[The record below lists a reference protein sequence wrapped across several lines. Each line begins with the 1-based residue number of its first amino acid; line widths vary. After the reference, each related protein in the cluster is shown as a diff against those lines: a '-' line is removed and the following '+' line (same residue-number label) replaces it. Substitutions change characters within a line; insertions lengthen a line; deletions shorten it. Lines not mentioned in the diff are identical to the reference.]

1 VKVLVVSGIWPPDV
15 GGPASHAPEVA
26 DFLLAQGHRVEVVT
40 TADTAPAPRPYPVRF
55 VPRSLPIG
63 LRHLRAAWLLAGRAK
78 ANDVVYATGML
89 GRTTAACAVARRPF
103 VAKLTQDPAFER
115 ALRRGHYQG
124 SLADFQD
131 PRVGVS
137 AGLLRRARDLE
148 LRRAAHVICPSGF
161 LAALTAGWG
170 VPPERVSVL
179 PNPAPPLPL
188 LPERVPAARPTLA
201 FAGRLTAPKD
211 LGVALAAVAAC
222 DGVTLRLAGDGDER
236 GALEGRAAELG
247 LDSRVEFLG
256 ALGRDE
262 VLALFRSA
270 DAAILSSAWENFP
283 HSVVEALAVG
293 TPVIATAVGGVPE
306 IVRDGENGL
315 LVPPGDPA
323 ALAEAIRRF
332 FAEPEL
338 RERLCSAAA
347 PSVER
352 FAPEHVYGRLERILE
367 EAAR

>member
-1 VKVLVVSGIWPPDV
+1 VRILVVSGIWPPDV

-26 DFLLAQGHRVEVVT
+26 DFLRLRGHQVEVVT

-55 VPRSLPIG
+55 VPRSLPVG
-63 LRHLRAAWLLAGRAK
+63 LRHLRGAALIRRRAK

-89 GRTTAACAVARRPF
+89 GRTTAACAVSRRPF

-124 SLADFQD
+124 SLADFQQH
-131 PRVGVS
+131 RVGVT
-137 AGLLRRARDLE
+137 AGLLRRVRDLE
-148 LRRAAHVICPSGF
+148 LRRAKHVICPSSF
-161 LAALTAGWG
+161 LAELTAGWG

-179 PNPAPPLPL
+179 PNPAPVLPPLP
-188 LPERVPAARPTLA
+188 EWVPATRPTLA

-222 DGVTLRLAGDGDER
+222 DGVTLRLAGDGDDR
-236 GALEGRAAELG
+236 AALEARAAELG

-315 LVPPGDPA
+315 LVRPGDPA
-323 ALAEAIRRF
+323 AFAEAIRRF

-338 RERLCSAAA
+338 RERLRAAA
-347 PSVER
+347 SASVER
-352 FAPEHVYGRLERILE
+352 FAPEQVYGELERILE

>member
-1 VKVLVVSGIWPPDV
+1 MRVLVVSGIWPPDV

-26 DFLLAQGHRVEVVT
+26 DFLLARGHRVEVVT
-40 TADTAPAPRPYPVRF
+40 TAGSAPAARPYPVRF
-55 VPRSLPIG
+55 VARSVPVG
-63 LRHLRAAWLLAGRAK
+63 LRHLRAAALISRRARE
-78 ANDVVYATGML
+78 NDVVYATGML
-89 GRTTAACAVARRPF
+89 GRTTAACLVARRPF

-115 ALRRGHYQG
+115 ALRRGHYTG
-124 SLADFQD
+124 SLEDFQHR
-131 PRVGVS
+131 RVGLT
-137 AGLLRRARDLE
+137 AGLLRRARDFE

-161 LAALTAGWG
+161 LAGLTAGWG
-170 VPPERVSVL
+170 LPPARVSVL
-179 PNPAPPLPL
+179 ANPTPPLPA
-188 LPERVPAARPTLA
+188 LPELGPGSSLA

-211 LGVALAAVAAC
+211 LGVALEAVAAC
-222 DGVTLRLAGDGDER
+222 EGVSLRLAGDGDER
-236 GALEGRAAELG
+236 AALEARAAELG
-247 LDSRVEFLG
+247 LGSRVEFLG

-262 VLALFRSA
+262 VLALFRRA

-283 HSVVEALAVG
+283 HTVVEALAVG

-306 IVRDGENGL
+306 VVTDGENGL

-323 ALAEAIRRF
+323 ALAAAIRRF

-338 RERLCSAAA
+338 RARLRAAAA

-352 FAPEHVYGRLERILE
+352 FAPEHVYGELERILE

>member
-1 VKVLVVSGIWPPDV
+1 VRVLVVSGIWPPDV

-26 DFLLAQGHRVEVVT
+26 DFLLARGHRVEVVT
-40 TADTAPAPRPYPVRF
+40 TADSAPAARPYPVRF
-55 VPRSLPIG
+55 VARSVPVG
-63 LRHLRAAWLLAGRAK
+63 LRHLRAAALISRRAK
-78 ANDVVYATGML
+78 ENDVVYATGML
-89 GRTTAACAVARRPF
+89 GRTTAACLVARRPF

-115 ALRRGHYQG
+115 ALRRGHYSG
-124 SLADFQD
+124 SLEDFQHR
-131 PRVGVS
+131 RVGLA
-137 AGLLRRARDLE
+137 AGLLRQARDFE

-161 LAALTAGWG
+161 LARLTAGWG
-170 VPPERVSVL
+170 VPAARVSVL
-179 PNPAPPLPL
+179 PNPTPPLPA
-188 LPERVPAARPTLA
+188 LPDWRPGSTLA

-211 LGVALAAVAAC
+211 LGVALDALAAC
-222 DGVTLRLAGDGDER
+222 EGVTLRLAGDGDER
-236 GALEGRAAELG
+236 AALEARAAGLG
-247 LDSRVEFLG
+247 LGDRVEFLG

-262 VLALFRSA
+262 VLALFRRA

-283 HSVVEALAVG
+283 HTVVEALAVG

-306 IVRDGENGL
+306 VVTDGENGL

-323 ALAEAIRRF
+323 ALAAAIRRF

-338 RERLCSAAA
+338 RERLRAAAA

-352 FAPEHVYGRLERILE
+352 FAPDHVYGELERILE